1 MNKKDVLK
9 VIPIRSYDYNN
20 ECYVCEDGKIKDI
33 IKIQTKDIVSM
44 SESDIEYDM
53 SILTLFFRVYKDDF
67 KIIGI
72 NVPTNCQSQIR
83 YLHKMIDN
91 CTDEFKRMILMEKLA
106 EEEWI
111 EKNRTEK
118 EFEIMYFAKNIE
130 EYLKIKELILNRLVE
145 KKFAFILSK
154 AEKDRILYKI
164 NNKNEK

>member
-1 MNKKDVLK
+1 
-9 VIPIRSYDYNN
+9 
-20 ECYVCEDGKIKDI
+20 
-33 IKIQTKDIVSM
+33 
-44 SESDIEYDM
+44 
-53 SILTLFFRVYKDDF
+53 
-67 KIIGI
+67 
-72 NVPTNCQSQIR
+72 
-83 YLHKMIDN
+83 MIDN